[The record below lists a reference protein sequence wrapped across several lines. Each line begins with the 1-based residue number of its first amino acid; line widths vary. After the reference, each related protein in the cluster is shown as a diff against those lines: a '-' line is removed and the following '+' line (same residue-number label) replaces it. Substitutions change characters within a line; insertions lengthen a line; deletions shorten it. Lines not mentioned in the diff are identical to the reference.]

1 MRAST
6 APTQTISTFFSGCAA
21 APRTSSLHRGAGDG
35 LGRRCRVL
43 SARSRGRRA
52 RRAGHAET
60 RPRPSRSAAR
70 TRRRCARLRRRLA
83 EGSMRRWNGSS
94 RCRTGPPRTTARN
107 ARSLGSRTRRALI
120 GRFCQT
126 VEDATRAAYGPPPLR
141 RYDADLIVPRGA
153 TRMRCAQGGDRTLR
167 HGARRRGHA
176 AGRAAGARC
185 RAGGSFSTERRTL
198 SMLRFGRH
206 SFMPPTMRP
215 SCASS
220 STMSRR
226 SPTPRRWRSM
236 PGCRHE

>member
-6 APTQTISTFFSGCAA
+6 APTQTISTFSAGCAA
-21 APRTSSLHRGAGDG
+21 APERRPLHRGAGDG

-60 RPRPSRSAAR
+60 RPRPRGALRAC
-70 TRRRCARLRRRLA
+70 RRCARLRRRL
-83 EGSMRRWNGSS
+83 GRSSMRRWNGSS

-126 VEDATRAAYGPPPLR
+126 VEDATRAAYGPPPLPLR
-141 RYDADLIVPRGA
+141 RGPDRAARRA

-176 AGRAAGARC
+176 AGRTAGARC
-185 RAGGSFSTERRTL
+185 RAGGSFSDGAPDTL
-198 SMLRFGRH
+198 DVALRPAFIHAVDDAAQLRVVVDH
-206 SFMPPTMRP
+206 V
-215 SCASS
+215 ASL
-220 STMSRR
+220 TD
-226 SPTPRRWRSM
+226 PRRWRSM